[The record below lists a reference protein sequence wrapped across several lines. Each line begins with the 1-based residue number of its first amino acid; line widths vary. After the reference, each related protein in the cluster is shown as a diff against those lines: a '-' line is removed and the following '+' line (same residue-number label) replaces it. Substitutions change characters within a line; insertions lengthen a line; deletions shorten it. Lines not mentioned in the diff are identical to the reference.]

1 MSEPEKSE
9 GSEESEGSEKSEESE
24 GAEAPAPRIL
34 TPISPNFSSID
45 EMTSLT
51 PLYGSAS
58 SLSGD
63 RCQRGSPTSIDVGQK
78 EPINNEL
85 LSGKTVSKAFIL
97 QFSQVPVSYHLTV
110 IFFTLMP

>member
-9 GSEESEGSEKSEESE
+9 GAEESEGSEES
-24 GAEAPAPRIL
+24 EAPAPRIL

-63 RCQRGSPTSIDVGQK
+63 RWQRGNPTSIDVGQK
-78 EPINNEL
+78 EPTNNEL

-97 QFSQVPVSYHLTV
+97 QFSQVPVSNHLTV
-110 IFFTLMP
+110 IFFTLVP